1 MAATLAESAPPEIAH
16 TITLTVLGSGTR
28 VLLPERSMAGYALRC
43 DDHLLLLDCGDGVI
57 RRGLEAGL
65 PLIAVDAILITH
77 LHLDH
82 IADLPPLL
90 WALHGEGKQRQDR
103 PLHLYGPPGLRNF
116 YEGLAVLYGKWIDNI
131 VVPIHVQ
138 EVSAQTFQA
147 GPWQVHTL
155 PMNHGV
161 PANGYR
167 LQAGSA
173 VLAYTGDTGPCPEI
187 AKLAA
192 EAEVLIAEC
201 SFPNGQGLANHLTA
215 GEVGE
220 IARAANCRRVLLS
233 HLYPESLAAPVVAQC
248 REFFSGEVKLAG
260 DLDRLTL

>member
-1 MAATLAESAPPEIAH
+1 MAATQTESAPPEITHA
-16 TITLTVLGSGTR
+16 ITLTVLGSGTR
-28 VLLPERSMAGYALRC
+28 VLLPERSMAGYALSYGN
-43 DDHLLLLDCGDGVI
+43 HLLLLDCGDGVI

-65 PLIAVDAILITH
+65 PLIAADAILITH
-77 LHLDH
+77 FHLDH

-90 WALHGEGKQRQDR
+90 WALHGEGKQRSER
-103 PLHLYGPPGLRNF
+103 PLHVYGPPGLRNF
-116 YEGLAVLYGKWIDNI
+116 FAGLPVLYGNWINEI
-131 VVPIHVQ
+131 AVPLHVQ
-138 EVSAQTFQA
+138 EVSAQTFQT

-167 LQAGSA
+167 LQAGST

-187 AKLAA
+187 AELAA

-201 SFPNGQGLANHLTA
+201 SFPNGQGMANHLTA

-248 REFFSGEVKLAG
+248 REFFSGEVKLAH